1 MEPCPSIQ
9 SMQSIQSTASSSVL
23 VPDVMHQHKNG
34 NVSQRDVEGA
44 RVPDNA
50 MSTPRRVLLLASSAV
65 VFLLVLLTSLV
76 VILFMQVTNLRNTL
90 NSEIYAHSKDFGEVC
105 LPCGELQMGPFEEDT
120 PDLVLLEKVRSD
132 EGDICCAKSPN
143 QTKILFELLYQK
155 KKMQEYRHDM
165 LKSEHH
171 VDSAPKINTV
181 SAHLLVSGVQ
191 PPVADKSSGRY
202 PIKNWSKDH
211 VIANI
216 TGISFQ
222 PDRLRIN
229 TSGLYFIYSQVYFDR
244 MCDQVT
250 QEANKPYPIYHYVY
264 RFNVIY
270 PNGGEQLL
278 MKSVR
283 TPCWTQQKALH
294 GDYTSYTA
302 AAIRMAAGDEI
313 YVMVSNISMVSPV
326 PEASFLGVFKIS

>member
-1 MEPCPSIQ
+1 MEPCP

-23 VPDVMHQHKNG
+23 VPDVMQHQHKNG
-34 NVSQRDVEGA
+34 GVSRGDSECAHVTGNVVF
-44 RVPDNA
+44 
-50 MSTPRRVLLLASSAV
+50 TPRRVLLIASAAV
-65 VFLLVLLTSLV
+65 VVLLVLLTSLV
-76 VILFMQVTNLRNTL
+76 IILFVQVTNLKENL
-90 NSEIYAHSKDFGEVC
+90 NSEISAHANDFGEVC

-120 PDLVLLEKVRSD
+120 PELSFLEKVRSAD
-132 EGDICCAKSPN
+132 GDICCARSPN

-155 KKMQEYRHDM
+155 KKMQEHRHDM
-165 LKSEHH
+165 LKSENV

-181 SAHLLVSGVQ
+181 SAHLLVRGEQ
-191 PPVADKSSGRY
+191 PAVTDKSSGRY
-202 PIKNWSKDH
+202 PIRNWSQDH

-216 TGISFQ
+216 TGLSFQ
-222 PDRLRIN
+222 NDRLRIN

-244 MCDQVT
+244 MCDQVL
-250 QEANKPYPIYHYVY
+250 QETGTSYPIYHYVY

-283 TPCWTQQKALH
+283 TPCWTQQKSIH

>member
-1 MEPCPSIQ
+1 MEPCP

-23 VPDVMHQHKNG
+23 VPDVMQHQHKNG
-34 NVSQRDVEGA
+34 DVRRGDMECA
-44 RVPDNA
+44 HVPNNA
-50 MSTPRRVLLLASSAV
+50 FSTPRRVLLLASAAV
-65 VFLLVLLTSLV
+65 VVLLVLLTSLV
-76 VILFMQVTNLRNTL
+76 IILFIQVTNLKSTL
-90 NSEIYAHSKDFGEVC
+90 NSEISAHAKDFGEVC
-105 LPCGELQMGPFEEDT
+105 LPCGELQLGPFEEDT
-120 PDLVLLEKVRSD
+120 PDLVLLEKVKSPD
-132 EGDICCAKSPN
+132 GDVCCAKSPN

-165 LKSEHH
+165 LKSENV
-171 VDSAPKINTV
+171 VDSAPKTNTV
-181 SAHLLVSGVQ
+181 SAHLVVSGVQ
-191 PPVADKSSGRY
+191 PAVADKSYGRY
-202 PIKNWSKDH
+202 PIRNWSHDH

-216 TGISFQ
+216 TGLSFQ
-222 PDRLRIN
+222 NDRLRIN

-244 MCDQVT
+244 MCNHVM
-250 QEANKPYPIYHYVY
+250 QETNTPYPIYHYVY

-283 TPCWTQQKALH
+283 TPCWTQEKSLH

-326 PEASFLGVFKIS
+326 PEASFLGLFKIG